1 MKWKFWN
8 RDDSKTPDGNTR
20 LSRPRDL
27 PETIGRYLVV
37 DRGMDPDHV
46 WNLKAVMRPREDS
59 PTRRDIRIYNPV
71 ATNHSGITI
80 RNYDS
85 LEIYQEMILF
95 EGWYDKKFNQYE
107 IKIKG
112 DGNHVCQ
119 NDYLRGKST
128 GSHAQR
134 R

>member
-27 PETIGRYLVV
+27 PETIDRYLVV

-71 ATNHSGITI
+71 ATDHAGITI

-85 LEIYQEMILF
+85 LGIYQEMILF

-107 IKIKG
+107 IKLKKM
-112 DGNHVCQ
+112 
-119 NDYLRGKST
+119 LE
-128 GSHAQR
+128 APAA
-134 R
+134 